1 MVACAWISLRLRL
14 AWSAHLHSKFCQAEL
29 QKWDPASKNKNKNKQ
44 SKSPWFDDMA
54 SQVRTLAVQTW

>member
-1 MVACAWISLRLRL
+1 MRLDL
-14 AWSAHLHSKFCQAEL
+14 FEFAAGLVCTSAQQVLGQAEL

-44 SKSPWFDDMA
+44 SESPWFDDTA